1 MILLFVKLVL
11 SLAIPIC
18 LGCLILKYLL
28 KIKIFSLPLLVAFS
42 FGLGLGLLSYG
53 MFIMAGLGL
62 ILSFQSILITLLII
76 SLFAYYFLRK
86 GKFFNKSSCEASP
99 DFPGFVNP
107 VSTQK
112 REGKFSILVL
122 LTILYIIFQIFI
134 VFWYS
139 LNVPVSA
146 WDDFFN
152 FATKAKVIYFEGSL
166 DQIRHL
172 TYPSYPLLV
181 PLAQVWIALSL
192 GMWDDQLIKII
203 FPMAFLSFLIIYF
216 YTLKFFTDGR
226 GGIYGLGLLLSSS
239 FFILH
244 ATINYSDFYQM
255 YYNYVTIFL
264 ILIWTR
270 VKTNGL
276 LVLISLFAGLSAFTK
291 IEGLGYLMLHLIL
304 LLIILTSQK
313 QEGRI
318 LKIKRFLMFALPS
331 LSLYFLYFLYKWHVQ
346 IPWEERTHL
355 ILTIECFQRIPQV
368 LFYMFANLF
377 LSGNWNILWFILLVS
392 LFNLPNTQRK
402 PEIGWMFFVLILFL
416 GYYFGLGVF
425 TNHFPYIG
433 DKPSAQVLSRILL
446 HQFPVCPFLIALLNY
461 PGNSK

>member
-1 MILLFVKLVL
+1 MILLFVKLFL

-18 LGCLILKYLL
+18 LGCLILKCLL
-28 KIKIFSLPLLVAFS
+28 KVKFFPLALLIALS
-42 FGLGLGLLSYG
+42 YGLGLGLLSYW
-53 MFIMAGLGL
+53 MFIIAGLGL
-62 ILSFQSILITLLII
+62 ILTFKTILSTLLII
-76 SLFAYYFLRK
+76 CIFVYYLVRK
-86 GKFFNKSSCEASP
+86 WKFFSESSCEASP
-99 DFPGFVNP
+99 NFPGFVNP
-107 VSTQK
+107 NSTQK
-112 REGKFSILVL
+112 REGKFSLLVPL
-122 LTILYIIFQIFI
+122 AIFYLIFQIFI
-134 VFWYS
+134 VLWYS

-216 YTLKFFTDGR
+216 YTLRFFTDGR

-276 LVLISLFAGLSAFTK
+276 LVLISLFAGLSTFTK

-331 LSLYFLYFLYKWHVQ
+331 LGMHFLYFLYKWHVQ

-355 ILTIECFQRIPQV
+355 ILTLECFQRISQV

-377 LSGNWNILWFILLVS
+377 LSGNWNILWFVLLVG
-392 LFNLPNTQRK
+392 LFNLPNIQRK
-402 PEIGWMFFVLILFL
+402 PEIGWMFWVLILFL
-416 GYYFGLGVF
+416 GYYFSLGVF

-446 HQFPVCPFLIALLNY
+446 HQYPVCPFLIVLLNY
-461 PGNSK
+461 PANFK